1 MTAMSDAT
9 SQLSLEL
16 EAVSRVLQ
24 SVHKDILEAE
34 GAYLP
39 GRAGLELL
47 DRLINDPEWA
57 WLRSLSML
65 IADFDEALAAPAA
78 LTPGDAAAA
87 ASHVRALIFGLGEP
101 RDEQFLNRYRPLL
114 QESAALASAHGE
126 LKRLIDALPPEPLN
140 ESEKLHT
147 RHVWA
152 MRCKHRVRPAP

>member
-1 MTAMSDAT
+1 MTEAKSP
-9 SQLSLEL
+9 LSLDL
-16 EAVSRVLQ
+16 EAVSRALQ
-24 SVHKDILEAE
+24 AVHQQILEAE

-39 GRAGLELL
+39 GRGALTLL

-57 WLRSLSML
+57 WLRALSKL
-65 IADFDEALAAPAA
+65 IADLDEALAAPEA

-87 ASHVRALIFGLGEP
+87 AGHVRALIFGLGEP

-126 LKRLIDALPPEPLN
+126 LKRLIGALPPEPLN
-140 ESEKLHT
+140 ESEKLHA

-152 MRCKHRVRPAP
+152 MRRKHLPA